1 MSSGFRYFITLFI
14 IITLSFASEAQY
26 RRKAV
31 FWEGFT
37 VSPMVGVNMFYGD
50 LVDRSRTSYSGGA
63 VAEREI
69 NTYLSYRFQ
78 LMGGKMKGE
87 QEAYADPTKLY
98 AYFKNFYIDGNLG
111 ISFKPLDLILGYY
124 KQRSFSPYV
133 FAQIGAIYY
142 NTTEWY
148 GEAGLHPNTEWR
160 SMSGVSPTISI
171 GPGVSYWLTP
181 RLSIKAELNGTYVF
195 GDEVDGHKE
204 WEGGDGTIHLTDD
217 NDYYYTITA
226 GVSYLISDSKWKNS
240 PKYNR
245 KAYLKTRTSYRKG
258 SSKRYKSPKR
268 RKRR

>member
-1 MSSGFRYFITLFI
+1 MSSGYRFFITLFI
-14 IITLSFASEAQY
+14 IITLSFSSYAQY
-26 RRKAV
+26 KRKAA

-37 VSPMVGVNMFYGD
+37 VAPMVGVNMFYGD
-50 LVDRSRTSYSGGA
+50 LVDNSRTSYSGGA

-87 QEAYADPTKLY
+87 QTVQDVVSAD
-98 AYFKNFYIDGNLG
+98 FKNMYIDASAGV
-111 ISFKPLDLILGYY
+111 SFKPLNLLLGYY
-124 KQRSFSPYV
+124 KQRSLNPYIFTQV
-133 FAQIGAIYY
+133 GIIYY
-142 NTTEWY
+142 NATEAFHSGY
-148 GEAGLHPNTEWR
+148 PVPNRPDRQT
-160 SMSGVSPTISI
+160 SGISPIISI

-204 WEGGDGTIHLTDD
+204 WEELSGIIHQTAS

-258 SSKRYKSPKR
+258 GSKKYKSPKR

>member
-26 RRKAV
+26 KRKAV

-50 LVDRSRTSYSGGA
+50 LVDRSRTSYSGG
-63 VAEREI
+63 VIAEREI

-87 QEAYADPTKLY
+87 QSVQDVVSADFT
-98 AYFKNFYIDGNLG
+98 NMYIDAGFG
-111 ISFKPLDLILGYY
+111 VSFKPLDLIFGYY
-124 KQRSFSPYV
+124 KQRPFNPYI
-133 FAQIGAIYY
+133 FAQAGIIYY
-142 NTTEWY
+142 DATESFHEGY
-148 GEAGLHPNTEWR
+148 PIPDKPDRLA
-160 SMSGVSPTISI
+160 SGISPIIAI

-181 RLSIKAELNGTYVF
+181 RLSIKAELNGVYVF

-204 WEGGDGTIHLTDD
+204 WEDPDGIIYQTAS

-226 GVSYLISDSKWKNS
+226 GVSFLINDSKWKNS

-245 KAYLKTRTSYRKG
+245 KAYLKTRSTYKKG
-258 SSKRYKSPKR
+258 STKKYKPPKR
-268 RKRR
+268 KKRR